1 MMRLRSL
8 LLFILY
14 NVCKILDLYGY
25 AERIPLTISLPLTSE
40 IHSSCHVSFYLK
52 KTKKSLSRES
62 DHKPCKPQGW
72 WNPWR
77 ALTLFPY
84 TMPYKTQIACY
95 ISEPPDCRHT
105 IALSPA
111 ETDRRNPLFQALLF
125 NFKEHNVL
133 HYFPSHKSLI
143 IPFLENSIIFEVH
156 LCLCLRPVSAY
167 NPKVTLWWITLDSIS

>member
-25 AERIPLTISLPLTSE
+25 AERNTFNRKPTVDIWNSLKLSR
-40 IHSSCHVSFYLK
+40 VLLFK
-52 KTKKSLSRES
+52 KKKKSLSREG

-72 WNPWR
+72 SNPWR
-77 ALTLFPY
+77 ALTPFSY
-84 TMPYKTQIACY
+84 TMPYKTQIACH

-133 HYFPSHKSLI
+133 LYFPSHKSLI